1 MRPTVECPNC
11 GAANPADSLY
21 CDQCSAALPR
31 RADMD
36 AVSFPPSR
44 PAIAPPL
51 SRAQEP
57 EPTPAAPAVQ
67 APAARAEA
75 ASPTPFTPPAARPAT
90 PRRSPALLA
99 GAALL
104 ALGLFMGVGVAAFVL
119 QTPSGGLGAP
129 FSQATATNGG
139 QTPPPGPTDKPAGAA
154 PGDSAA
160 APCAVFPPDNIWNRN
175 IAALPTHPRSD
186 AYIAAIG
193 SDVGLHRDFGS
204 GVYQGA
210 PIGIP
215 YAVVSGAQS
224 QAPVQFGSEA
234 RDESDAGPYP
244 LSTSVPLE
252 AAPEAHA
259 LIVDQD
265 RCVLYEVYQAQRQ
278 TDGSWHAYAGARWD
292 LRSNALRPDTW
303 TSADAA
309 GLPIFAGLV
318 RYPEVAA
325 GAIHHALRFTAPRT
339 QQAHLWPARH
349 DAGEST
355 GEDLPPL
362 GLRVRLK
369 AGYDISPYPADVQVI
384 LQALK
389 DYGMFLADNGS
400 PWFITG
406 APDSRWDNDLLQD
419 NLKQVHGSDFEAVD
433 ESSLMIDPNS
443 GQSR

>member
-1 MRPTVECPNC
+1 
-11 GAANPADSLY
+11 
-21 CDQCSAALPR
+21 
-31 RADMD
+31 
-36 AVSFPPSR
+36 
-44 PAIAPPL
+44 
-51 SRAQEP
+51 
-57 EPTPAAPAVQ
+57 
-67 APAARAEA
+67 
-75 ASPTPFTPPAARPAT
+75 
-90 PRRSPALLA
+90 LLV
-99 GAALL
+99 GGALL
-104 ALGLFMGVGVAAFVL
+104 ALGLFLGVVVAAFVL
-119 QTPSGGLGAP
+119 QTMAGGPGSP
-129 FSQATATNGG
+129 PSQAGDTAGD
-139 QTPPPGPTDKPAGAA
+139 QKASQGPAEKPAGAA

-160 APCAVFPPDNIWNRN
+160 APCAVFPPDNIWNRS
-175 IAALPTHPRSD
+175 IAALPAHPRSD

-204 GVYQGA
+204 GLYQGA

-215 YAVVSGAQS
+215 YAVRSGAQA

-252 AAPEAHA
+252 AAPDAHA
-259 LIVDQD
+259 LVVDQD
-265 RCVLYEVYQAQRQ
+265 HCVLYEVYQAQPQ
-278 TDGSWHAYAGARWD
+278 ADGSWQAYSGARWD

-309 GLPIFAGLV
+309 GLPIFAGLD

-349 DAGEST
+349 DASEST
-355 GEDLPPL
+355 DEDLPPM

-369 AGYDISPYPADVQVI
+369 AGYDISPYPANVQVI

-400 PWFITG
+400 PWFISG